1 MSSYK
6 LHSYL
11 IFFIYIYVRAC
22 VLQIRMV
29 GTFCETY
36 ADKENYTRGSRRM
49 CVTSRE
55 LCFLLD

>member
-1 MSSYK
+1 MSSHK

-11 IFFIYIYVRAC
+11 IFCIYYVRAC
-22 VLQIRMV
+22 ALRIRMV

-36 ADKENYTRGSRRM
+36 ADKENYTRGSRRI